1 MDEELKAMQDASA
14 ALAGLDDIAR
24 GRVIRWLAERNG
36 VVLGKGSA
44 APSSQGQ
51 PSATA
56 DEEEFADFFH
66 RTGAT
71 LDKEKALAAAYWL
84 RSHGT
89 AQFASAEIN
98 GMLKELGYRVSNIT
112 DALSASMKE
121 KPALIIQMKKA
132 GTSRQAR
139 KLYKMTDAGARS
151 IEEKLSSSKD

>member
-1 MDEELKAMQDASA
+1 MDQELKAMQDASA
-14 ALAGLDDIAR
+14 ALTGLDDVAR

-44 APSSQGQ
+44 TPAPQGQSNPSS
-51 PSATA
+51 

-66 RTGAT
+66 KTGAN

-89 AQFASAEIN
+89 TQFASAEIN

-112 DALSASMKE
+112 DALSSSMKE
-121 KPALIIQMKKA
+121 KPALIIQMKKS

-139 KLYKMTDAGARS
+139 KLYKMTDAGAKWVEAR
-151 IEEKLSSSKD
+151 IAGEGQ